1 MSGLAAVFDHPLL
14 RNPRADLIV
23 TPHVAWRTQVAMNRL
38 VTQLAEGIE
47 EHYAQVA

>member
-1 MSGLAAVFDHPLL
+1 
-14 RNPRADLIV
+14 V